1 VRPGDA
7 AAAIT
12 TRASSASFQID
23 GLVDGGAGKAGLFVT
38 TGTPFTTICT
48 DPYAGASVNYCVIG
62 STLTNYPSASAMV
75 TVAAGGTVT
84 GAQGILFQRDASNT
98 NGYISAS
105 IDNAGTISGTA
116 GPAVVANQT
125 GFGSLSVTNRATG
138 TIGGITGT
146 VSYVT
151 NAGTI
156 DGGGNAALASTVSG
170 MNVVNTG
177 RIVSSG
183 SAATLS
189 DTGSY
194 LYVSNATGAVIGG
207 STTAIRIS
215 GALSLTNAGTINGS
229 VVSTAGSG
237 TSSTIDT
244 RQGVINGDLVLG
256 AGNDTLRARYDAATG
271 RIASITGTVDGG
283 AGSDTLAFGVD
294 ADAVFTRAVLP
305 TNFELLGFDLSNN
318 AVATLAAGFTSG
330 TGISVSGT
338 GALVNQAALVTNG
351 QAVIAAFSSYGLD
364 FPNQGAITASLSGT
378 GLFAVGTPATVTNS
392 GTITANGGSGVQA
405 YTTLTN
411 SGTITATGTGA
422 AVMYGTLANSGTIR
436 SNGGIG
442 ATIFGGSFSGS
453 TNGGTIIGATTGLSL
468 SGGRLVNTGTI
479 TGGTTGVLL
488 GYGTT
493 LINAASGTITGGT
506 AAVSGTGSSV
516 AIVNAGQIA
525 GTVNLVSPDLP
536 PVSPSIITRVLRLNT
551 MAPAPAQARR
561 A

>member
-1 VRPGDA
+1 MATFFVAGPAFAQCAPDPTVTNGTTTCIGTDPDGLSVATGNSRIVIASEATVRPGSG
-7 AAAIT
+7 AAAIIS
-12 TRASSASFQID
+12 RASNASFD
-23 GLVDGGAGKAGLFVT
+23 VNGLVDGGAGKAGLFVT

-48 DPYAGASVNYCVIG
+48 DPYAGASANYCVIG

-125 GFGSLSVTNRATG
+125 GFGSLSVTNRTTG
-138 TIGGITGT
+138 TIGGIAGT

-207 STTAIRIS
+207 STTAIRTS
-215 GALSLTNAGTINGS
+215 GALSLTNAGTVNGS
-229 VVSTAGSG
+229 VVSTVGSG

-305 TNFELLGFDLSNN
+305 TNFELLGFD
-318 AVATLAAGFTSG
+318 
-330 TGISVSGT
+330 
-338 GALVNQAALVTNG
+338 
-351 QAVIAAFSSYGLD
+351 
-364 FPNQGAITASLSGT
+364 
-378 GLFAVGTPATVTNS
+378 
-392 GTITANGGSGVQA
+392 
-405 YTTLTN
+405 
-411 SGTITATGTGA
+411 
-422 AVMYGTLANSGTIR
+422 
-436 SNGGIG
+436 
-442 ATIFGGSFSGS
+442 
-453 TNGGTIIGATTGLSL
+453 
-468 SGGRLVNTGTI
+468 
-479 TGGTTGVLL
+479 
-488 GYGTT
+488 
-493 LINAASGTITGGT
+493 
-506 AAVSGTGSSV
+506 
-516 AIVNAGQIA
+516 
-525 GTVNLVSPDLP
+525 
-536 PVSPSIITRVLRLNT
+536 
-551 MAPAPAQARR
+551 
-561 A
+561 